1 MPDKDGNIAYPVWD
15 YAWSESY
22 INSSVDDEKMDKILK
37 LYDYLLSDE
46 GSLMGTYGLEGDL
59 YDLEDGKVV
68 LHDDVNV
75 KDTYPCIKV
84 FESLVRWNPSTYD
97 ERFATDWPE
106 AYNEANRKIVEQAKD
121 VTIPEY
127 NSECTEIVKK
137 LGVDLNL
144 DLETDTI
151 TIMTGTDPVED
162 MWADIYA
169 KYQSDGLDDVIEQV
183 NAELNK

>member
-1 MPDKDGNIAYPVWD
+1 M
-15 YAWSESY
+15 
-22 INSSVDDEKMDKILK
+22 
-37 LYDYLLSDE
+37 
-46 GSLMGTYGLEGDL
+46 
-59 YDLEDGKVV
+59 
-68 LHDDVNV
+68 
-75 KDTYPCIKV
+75 
-84 FESLVRWNPSTYD
+84 
-97 ERFATDWPE
+97 
-106 AYNEANRKIVEQAKD
+106 
-121 VTIPEY
+121 TIPEY

-137 LGVDLNL
+137 LGLDLNL

>member
-1 MPDKDGNIAYPVWD
+1 M
-15 YAWSESY
+15 
-22 INSSVDDEKMDKILK
+22 
-37 LYDYLLSDE
+37 
-46 GSLMGTYGLEGDL
+46 
-59 YDLEDGKVV
+59 
-68 LHDDVNV
+68 
-75 KDTYPCIKV
+75 
-84 FESLVRWNPSTYD
+84 
-97 ERFATDWPE
+97 
-106 AYNEANRKIVEQAKD
+106 
-121 VTIPEY
+121 
-127 NSECTEIVKK
+127 KK